1 MQPCARKI
9 FLDSREHWNILEKR
23 NATVCTDMKKSAGK
37 DKKPA
42 VTIKDIARIAGVSH
56 STVSRSLNDSPLISE
71 KTKQRIKQIAEELN
85 FAFNSSAQG
94 LSTRR
99 TGTIGIIYP
108 ELFDTFGN
116 SLYLGLLVQG
126 LRHGLE
132 QASLDSIGSFP
143 INHYTGESNIRKLL
157 SRKKIDGLLV
167 IHPEIP
173 VKDWEYI
180 SSSGIPFVVL
190 HFKPRSF
197 DYSWMNYLFTDHVYG
212 GYMATKLLVDSGCRN
227 ILCLREDSREKQFIE
242 RTEGY
247 KKALSEYNIGFN
259 PDMIL
264 GGDCS
269 FEFGYNTIMNK
280 KNELE
285 KIDGI
290 FAEADLV
297 AIGAI
302 EALKDLGIRIP
313 EDMKVV
319 GYDDTELGK
328 YFRPKLT
335 TIHQPREEHARLACE
350 RLIQMLDPDDIS
362 PTMQKILKPLII
374 YRETC

>member
-1 MQPCARKI
+1 MCMNENE
-9 FLDSREHWNILEKR
+9 SEKQ
-23 NATVCTDMKKSAGK
+23 T
-37 DKKPA
+37 

-71 KTKQRIKQIAEELN
+71 KTKKRIKKIAAELN
-85 FAFNSSAQG
+85 FAFNASAQS

-132 QASLDSIGSFP
+132 KASLDSIGSFP
-143 INHYTGESNIRKLL
+143 RNHYTAESNIRKLI

-173 VKDWEYI
+173 VDDWEYI
-180 SSSGIPFVVL
+180 RASGIPFVVL

-197 DYSWMNYLFTDHVYG
+197 DYSWMNYLFTDHVQG
-212 GYMATKLLVDSGCRN
+212 GYMATKALIDGGSRS
-227 ILCLREDSREKQFIE
+227 ILCLREDSDEIQFKE

-247 KKALSEYNIGFN
+247 KLALEEADIAYNS
-259 PDMIL
+259 DL
-264 GGDCS
+264 VVGGDCS
-269 FEFGYNTIMNK
+269 FDFGFHTVMDRK
-280 KNELE
+280 DQLTS
-285 KIDGI
+285 IDGI

-297 AIGAI
+297 ALGAI
-302 EALKDLGIRIP
+302 EALRELQLDVPGDIRVI
-313 EDMKVV
+313 
-319 GYDDTELGK
+319 GYDDTELGR

-335 TIHQPREEHARLACE
+335 TVHQPREEHARLACE
-350 RLIQMLDPDDIS
+350 RLIEMLDARDMNPS
-362 PTMQKILKPLII
+362 MQKVLKPLMI
-374 YRETC
+374 YRESG

>member
-1 MQPCARKI
+1 
-9 FLDSREHWNILEKR
+9 
-23 NATVCTDMKKSAGK
+23 VCTINNSKYGPEQKKT
-37 DKKPA
+37 A

-56 STVSRSLNDSPLISE
+56 STVSRSLNDSSLISE
-71 KTKQRIKQIAEELN
+71 KTKQKIKQIAQELN

-108 ELFDTFGN
+108 ELFDNFGN
-116 SLYLGLLVQG
+116 SLYLGLLLQG

-132 QASLDSIGSFP
+132 RASLDSIGSFP
-143 INHYTGESNIRKLL
+143 ANHHTGESNIRKLI
-157 SRKKIDGLLV
+157 SRRKIDGLLV
-167 IHPEIP
+167 IHPEVP
-173 VKDWEYI
+173 EEDWEYI

-212 GYMATKLLVDSGCRN
+212 GYMATRLLTDSGCRT
-227 ILCLREDSREKQFIE
+227 IFCLREDSREIQFIE

-247 KKALSEYNIGFN
+247 MRALEESDISFDPE
-259 PDMIL
+259 MIKE
-264 GGDCS
+264 GDCS
-269 FEFGYNTIMNK
+269 FEFGYNTIMNNK
-280 KNELE
+280 QKLTG
-285 KIDGI
+285 IDGI

-302 EALKDLGIRIP
+302 EALKELGVRIP
-313 EDMKVV
+313 EDIRVV

-335 TIHQPREEHARLACE
+335 TIHQPREEHARLACG
-350 RLIQMLDPDDIS
+350 RLIQMINGDDTAPI
-362 PTMQKILKPLII
+362 MQKILKPLVI

>member
-1 MQPCARKI
+1 MCTEK
-9 FLDSREHWNILEKR
+9 SGREEREPNK
-23 NATVCTDMKKSAGK
+23 TT
-37 DKKPA
+37 

-56 STVSRSLNDSPLISE
+56 STVSRSLNDSPLISD
-71 KTKQRIKQIAEELN
+71 KTKSRIKQIAGELN
-85 FAFNSSAQG
+85 FAFNSSAQS

-143 INHYTGESNIRKLL
+143 TNHYTGDSNINKLI
-157 SRKKIDGLLV
+157 SRKKVDGLLL

-197 DYSWMNYLFTDHVYG
+197 DYSLMNYLFTDHVYG
-212 GYMATKLLVDSGCRN
+212 GYMATRLLTDAGCRK
-227 ILCLREDSREKQFIE
+227 ILCLREDSREIQFIE

-247 KKALSEYNIGFN
+247 MQALQETGISFDPGLIR
-259 PDMIL
+259 

-269 FEFGYNTIMNK
+269 FEFGYNTIMNSRE
-280 KNELE
+280 EL
-285 KIDGI
+285 KSIDGV

-302 EALKDLGIRIP
+302 EAMKELGIRIP
-313 EDMKVV
+313 EDIKVV

-350 RLIQMLDPDDIS
+350 RLIQMLDENDTS
-362 PTMQKILKPLII
+362 PTMQKILKPLVI

>member
-1 MQPCARKI
+1 MDQ
-9 FLDSREHWNILEKR
+9 REKETER
-23 NATVCTDMKKSAGK
+23 QT
-37 DKKPA
+37 

-71 KTKQRIKQIAEELN
+71 QTKNRIKKIAAELN
-85 FAFNSSAQG
+85 FAFNASAQS
-94 LSTRR
+94 LSTRK

-132 QASLDSIGSFP
+132 KASLDSIGSFP
-143 INHYTGESNIRKLL
+143 RNHYTAESNIRKLI

-173 VKDWEYI
+173 VEDWEYI
-180 SSSGIPFVVL
+180 QASGIPFVVL

-212 GYMATKLLVDSGCRN
+212 GYMATRVLIDGGCRS
-227 ILCLREDSREKQFIE
+227 ILCMREDSDEIQFME
-242 RTEGY
+242 RTKGY
-247 KKALSEYNIGFN
+247 QQALEEAGIAFD
-259 PDMIL
+259 PKMVA

-269 FEFGYNTIMNK
+269 FDFGFQTVMDRK
-280 KNELE
+280 DQLGSF
-285 KIDGI
+285 DGI

-297 AIGAI
+297 ALGAI
-302 EALKDLGIRIP
+302 EALRELGVKVP
-313 EDMKVV
+313 EDIRVV
-319 GYDDTELGK
+319 GYDDTELGR

-335 TIHQPREEHARLACE
+335 TVHQPREEHARLACE
-350 RLIQMLDPDDIS
+350 RLIDMLEEQDMS
-362 PTMQKILKPLII
+362 PTMQKVLKPLMI
-374 YRETC
+374 YRESG

>member
-1 MQPCARKI
+1 MDRS
-9 FLDSREHWNILEKR
+9 FFMDEKEKE
-23 NATVCTDMKKSAGK
+23 TDRQT
-37 DKKPA
+37 

-71 KTKQRIKQIAEELN
+71 KTKTRIKKIAGELN
-85 FAFNSSAQG
+85 FAFNASAQS
-94 LSTRR
+94 LSTRK

-132 QASLDSIGSFP
+132 KASLDSIGSFP
-143 INHYTGESNIRKLL
+143 RNHYTAESNIRKLI

-173 VKDWEYI
+173 VEDWEYI
-180 SSSGIPFVVL
+180 QDSGIPFVVL

-212 GYMATKLLVDSGCRN
+212 GYMATKALIDGGCRS
-227 ILCLREDSREKQFIE
+227 ILCMREDSDEIQFME
-242 RTEGY
+242 RTKGY
-247 KKALSEYNIGFN
+247 QQALEEAGIGF
-259 PDMIL
+259 DQEMVA

-269 FEFGYNTIMNK
+269 FDFGFETVMDRQDQ
-280 KNELE
+280 LSSF
-285 KIDGI
+285 DGI

-297 AIGAI
+297 ALGAI
-302 EALKDLGIRIP
+302 EALRELGVKVPDDIR
-313 EDMKVV
+313 VV
-319 GYDDTELGK
+319 GYDDTELGR

-335 TIHQPREEHARLACE
+335 TVHQPREEHARLACE
-350 RLIQMLDPDDIS
+350 RLIDMLEEQDMS
-362 PTMQKILKPLII
+362 PTMQKVLKPLMI
-374 YRETC
+374 YRESG

>member
-1 MQPCARKI
+1 MCMDQKEP
-9 FLDSREHWNILEKR
+9 EKQ
-23 NATVCTDMKKSAGK
+23 T
-37 DKKPA
+37 

-56 STVSRSLNDSPLISE
+56 STVSRSLNDSPLISD
-71 KTKQRIKQIAEELN
+71 KTKNRIKRIASELN
-85 FAFNSSAQG
+85 FAFNASAQS
-94 LSTRR
+94 LSTRK

-132 QASLDSIGSFP
+132 KASLDSIGSFP
-143 INHYTGESNIRKLL
+143 RNHYTAESNIRKLI

-173 VKDWEYI
+173 VEDWEYI
-180 SSSGIPFVVL
+180 RDSGIPFVVL

-197 DYSWMNYLFTDHVYG
+197 DYSWMNYLFTDHVFG
-212 GYMATKLLVDSGCRN
+212 GYMATKALLDGGCRS
-227 ILCLREDSREKQFIE
+227 ILCMREDSDEIQFKE

-247 KKALSEYNIGFN
+247 KLALEEADISFN
-259 PDMIL
+259 PKMID

-269 FEFGYNTIMNK
+269 FDFGFQTIMDRK
-280 KNELE
+280 DQLTS
-285 KIDGI
+285 IDGI

-297 AIGAI
+297 ALGAI
-302 EALKDLGIRIP
+302 EALRELEIRVP
-313 EDMKVV
+313 EDIRVI
-319 GYDDTELGK
+319 GYDDTELGR

-335 TIHQPREEHARLACE
+335 TVHQPREEHARLACE
-350 RLIQMLDPDDIS
+350 RLIEMLDEQDMS
-362 PTMQKILKPLII
+362 PSMQKVLKPLMI
-374 YRETC
+374 YRESG